1 LCGEPYRRWVVYV
14 ASVPLT
20 RITEAL
26 GAKTA
31 GERLALGS
39 PMKHQATHTHQSALQ
54 L

>member
-1 LCGEPYRRWVVYV
+1 MVYV

-26 GAKTA
+26 RAKTA

-39 PMKHQATHTHQSALQ
+39 RMKHQPTHTDPSALQ

>member
-1 LCGEPYRRWVVYV
+1 VVYA
-14 ASVPLT
+14 ASVPLA

-26 GAKTA
+26 RAKTA

-39 PMKHQATHTHQSALQ
+39 PMKHHATHTDQSALQ